1 MHKNKGAMAVCS
13 RRIEWGVGFHYS
25 TMPVAV
31 APSAVTR
38 ASGLALR
45 VPISS
50 MTMQN
55 PDVKAAWGA
64 VGGDISGDVTWR
76 SQGGNADIAA
86 AQHG

>member
-1 MHKNKGAMAVCS
+1 MAVCS
-13 RRIEWGVGFHYS
+13 RRIEWGVGFHCS
-25 TMPVAV
+25 TMPVAVAVAV

-50 MTMQN
+50 MTTQN
-55 PDVKAAWGA
+55 PDVEAAWGA